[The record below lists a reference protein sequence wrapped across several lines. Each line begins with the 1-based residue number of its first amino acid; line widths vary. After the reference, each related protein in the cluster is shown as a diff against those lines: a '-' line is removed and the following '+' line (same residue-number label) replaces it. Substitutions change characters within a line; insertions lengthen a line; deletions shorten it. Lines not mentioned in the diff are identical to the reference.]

1 MVCQQCFEDRSLYIL
16 SLRDSTTSLL
26 TTSVLFTTCL
36 PFSKPVRHHNQPL
49 QGPPRFLCI
58 ILTPP
63 TKHLCLEDE
72 ACQPINSSTAHT
84 IYYKIIEFE
93 RQNFCDYFTFVAFMV
108 VTITCTE
115 LYCYTDNWQKTFT
128 DKQQNCKKLCPWNIL
143 RYMVFP

>member
-26 TTSVLFTTCL
+26 ITSVLFTTCL

-93 RQNFCDYFTFVAFMV
+93 GQNLWLLHLRSIRGCDNHLYRIVLLYRQL
-108 VTITCTE
+108 TE
-115 LYCYTDNWQKTFT
+115 
-128 DKQQNCKKLCPWNIL
+128 NIH
-143 RYMVFP
+143 R